1 MSERPREPDLFGL
14 RREETSRGRRRGKPV
29 DLEAEAAQRTRE
41 QEQKEDEA
49 ALLAVIESRDY
60 GKLMA
65 ALKALGLP
73 ETRLKRVA
81 ELWARLPRK

>member
-1 MSERPREPDLFGL
+1 ML
-14 RREETSRGRRRGKPV
+14 REETSRGRRRGKPV
-29 DLEAEAAQRTRE
+29 DPEAEVAQRTRE
-41 QEQKEDEA
+41 REQKEDEA

-60 GKLMA
+60 EKLMA

-81 ELWARLPRK
+81 ELWKQLPRK